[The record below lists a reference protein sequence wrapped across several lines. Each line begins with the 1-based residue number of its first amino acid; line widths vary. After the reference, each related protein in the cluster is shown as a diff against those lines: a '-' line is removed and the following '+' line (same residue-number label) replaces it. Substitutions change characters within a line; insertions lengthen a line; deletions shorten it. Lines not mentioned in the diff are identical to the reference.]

1 MKTIFGICIMKK
13 AEFSAIIAE
22 LDKRY
27 NSLLSAA
34 EKSSKLSMELIEKL
48 RSIVSDQ
55 NTKIAIQDK
64 AIKSLS
70 KKKYIHGRFE

>member
-1 MKTIFGICIMKK
+1 MKK
-13 AEFSAIIAE
+13 SEFSALIAE

-48 RSIVSDQ
+48 QSTVSDQ